1 MPNNTLI
8 NRSKKDPPIVFTPKS
23 TNFNA
28 LLVVYKIAEGCWKGF
43 IHPYG
48 ETTEATFKEEAIKK
62 LRDLADAYYETI
74 KRYNFPAHLVNPH
87 LEDVTDRDVFSRVVR
102 NESFM
107 KKVYSEP
114 GKADSEHCYAEAYRN
129 KS

>member
-8 NRSKKDPPIVFTPKS
+8 NGSKKGSPIVFTPKS

-28 LLVVYKIAEGCWKGF
+28 LLIVYEISEGRWKGF

-48 ETTEATFKEEAIKK
+48 ETTEATSKEGAIKK
-62 LRDLADAYYETI
+62 LRDLAGAYYETI
-74 KRYNFPAHLVNPH
+74 RRYNFPAHLVNPH
-87 LEDVTDRDVFSRVVR
+87 LEDVTDRDVFSRVVS
-102 NESFM
+102 NKSFM
-107 KKVYSEP
+107 EKVYSEH
-114 GKADSEHCYAEAYRN
+114 GKADSELCYVEAYRN